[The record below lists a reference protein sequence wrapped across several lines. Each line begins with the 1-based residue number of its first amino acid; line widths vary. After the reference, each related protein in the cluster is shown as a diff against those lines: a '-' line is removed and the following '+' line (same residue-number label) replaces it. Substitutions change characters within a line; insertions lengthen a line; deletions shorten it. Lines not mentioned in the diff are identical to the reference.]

1 MSLVGK
7 KILVLG
13 GNGYVGNYFASRLVK
28 EAGTVSAMSR
38 YAAAYIG
45 KDPNTNIHKTTKYNG

>member
-13 GNGYVGNYFASRLVK
+13 GNGYVGNYFAARLVQQ
-28 EAGTVSAMSR
+28 AAAVQAMSR
-38 YAAAYIG
+38 YS
-45 KDPNTNIHKTTKYNG
+45 PR